1 MDFRTTDWYL
11 KKIAFSVFMKMTQA
25 PCKQLAYKLIKFYF
39 IICKMPPVLVKP
51 THGNNSICK
60 AVLGVMTDAS
70 TKY

>member
-1 MDFRTTDWYL
+1 MQN
-11 KKIAFSVFMKMTQA
+11 ASSFSE
-25 PCKQLAYKLIKFYF
+25 
-39 IICKMPPVLVKP
+39 P